1 MSRMP
6 TNMGRQQQGFMMDP
20 HAGKLKHPAMKS
32 NMIPRPGIM
41 QKHQNMAYSGSSVT
55 SQPGSLTH
63 AAWQSNLS
71 AEAAARGAARGG
83 GGPQLVIPRAK
94 MKPRS
99 RYEGYNSDEDGLSA
113 EANRAISEHNSMGSR
128 HRRKSVPSFASNIL
142 GSTRGSRRSRSS
154 PRAGSIDP
162 LLDGSL
168 SDGAESGTLHLSV
181 SRGDLDRADTRSEA
195 RSYNET
201 IIRPVTRRLNTPAG
215 TSYRSSRSH
224 ATTSEDGRTMAER
237 DGGSSFV
244 VSPRANQLYRLHD
257 SDGSLDSL

>member
-1 MSRMP
+1 
-6 TNMGRQQQGFMMDP
+6 
-20 HAGKLKHPAMKS
+20 
-32 NMIPRPGIM
+32 M
-41 QKHQNMAYSGSSVT
+41 QKPQHMAYHHAAAAAAAHAAAAAASASSAA

-63 AAWQSNLS
+63 GAWQSTLS
-71 AEAAARGAARGG
+71 NEGG
-83 GGPQLVIPRAK
+83 RQGGPQLVIPRAK
-94 MKPRS
+94 VKPRS
-99 RYEGYNSDEDGLSA
+99 SHQGYNSDDDRLSAA
-113 EANRAISEHNSMGSR
+113 EANRAMSEHQSMSSR

-142 GSTRGSRRSRSS
+142 GSSRGSRRSRSG
-154 PRAGSIDP
+154 PRAGSVDP

-168 SDGAESGTLHLSV
+168 SDGGDSGTLHLSV

-244 VSPRANQLYRLHD
+244 VSPRHNQLYRLHD